1 MVTFIE
7 SPLFTKQVHDYLTD
21 EEYSVFQA
29 FLATNP
35 DTGAVVRGSGGVRK
49 VRWNRKGT
57 GKSGGVRVLYFART
71 EAGEIWLLLIYAKSA
86 IDSIPATFSKPS
98 KRRWNMPL
106 NEKELLKRDAK
117 RNIGEELLQAV
128 RDIKAGRVGRVSTVE
143 VSPLASARLKLG
155 LSQSE
160 FAKMLGVSL
169 RTLQEWEQGRR
180 KPSGAAKS
188 LITIAIKKPEVIKE
202 LLAA

>member
-1 MVTFIE
+1 M
-7 SPLFTKQVHDYLTD
+7 SL
-21 EEYSVFQA
+21 S
-29 FLATNP
+29 
-35 DTGAVVRGSGGVRK
+35 
-49 VRWNRKGT
+49 
-57 GKSGGVRVLYFART
+57 
-71 EAGEIWLLLIYAKSA
+71 
-86 IDSIPATFSKPS
+86 
-98 KRRWNMPL
+98 
-106 NEKELLKRDAK
+106 EKELLERDAK
-117 RNIGEELLQAV
+117 RNIAEELLQAV

-169 RTLQEWEQGRR
+169 RTFQEWEQGRR

-188 LITIAIKKPEVIKE
+188 LITIAIKKPEIIKE

>member
-1 MVTFIE
+1 M
-7 SPLFTKQVHDYLTD
+7 S
-21 EEYSVFQA
+21 
-29 FLATNP
+29 
-35 DTGAVVRGSGGVRK
+35 
-49 VRWNRKGT
+49 
-57 GKSGGVRVLYFART
+57 KS
-71 EAGEIWLLLIYAKSA
+71 
-86 IDSIPATFSKPS
+86 
-98 KRRWNMPL
+98 
-106 NEKELLKRDAK
+106 EKELLERDAQ

-128 RDIKAGRVGRVSTVE
+128 RDIKAGRVGRISTVE

-160 FAKMLGVSL
+160 FAKMLGVSR

>member
-1 MVTFIE
+1 
-7 SPLFTKQVHDYLTD
+7 
-21 EEYSVFQA
+21 
-29 FLATNP
+29 
-35 DTGAVVRGSGGVRK
+35 
-49 VRWNRKGT
+49 
-57 GKSGGVRVLYFART
+57 
-71 EAGEIWLLLIYAKSA
+71 
-86 IDSIPATFSKPS
+86 
-98 KRRWNMPL
+98 MPL
-106 NEKELLKRDAK
+106 SEKELLERDAK
-117 RNIGEELLQAV
+117 RNIADELLQAV
-128 RDIKAGRVGRVSTVE
+128 LDIKAGRVGRVSTVE

-180 KPSGAAKS
+180 QPSGAAKS

>member
-1 MVTFIE
+1 M
-7 SPLFTKQVHDYLTD
+7 SL
-21 EEYSVFQA
+21 S
-29 FLATNP
+29 
-35 DTGAVVRGSGGVRK
+35 
-49 VRWNRKGT
+49 
-57 GKSGGVRVLYFART
+57 
-71 EAGEIWLLLIYAKSA
+71 
-86 IDSIPATFSKPS
+86 
-98 KRRWNMPL
+98 
-106 NEKELLKRDAK
+106 EKELLERDAN

-128 RDIKAGRVGRVSTVE
+128 RDIKDGRVGRVSTVE
-143 VSPLASARLKLG
+143 TSPLATARLKLG
-155 LSQSE
+155 LSQNE

>member
-1 MVTFIE
+1 M
-7 SPLFTKQVHDYLTD
+7 SL
-21 EEYSVFQA
+21 S
-29 FLATNP
+29 
-35 DTGAVVRGSGGVRK
+35 
-49 VRWNRKGT
+49 
-57 GKSGGVRVLYFART
+57 
-71 EAGEIWLLLIYAKSA
+71 
-86 IDSIPATFSKPS
+86 
-98 KRRWNMPL
+98 
-106 NEKELLKRDAK
+106 EKELLKRDVN

-188 LITIAIKKPEVIKE
+188 LITIAIKKPELIKE

>member
-1 MVTFIE
+1 
-7 SPLFTKQVHDYLTD
+7 
-21 EEYSVFQA
+21 
-29 FLATNP
+29 
-35 DTGAVVRGSGGVRK
+35 
-49 VRWNRKGT
+49 
-57 GKSGGVRVLYFART
+57 
-71 EAGEIWLLLIYAKSA
+71 
-86 IDSIPATFSKPS
+86 
-98 KRRWNMPL
+98 MPL
-106 NEKELLKRDAK
+106 SEKDILERDAK
-117 RNIGEELLQAV
+117 RNIAEELLQAV

-180 KPSGAAKS
+180 QPSGAAKS
-188 LITIAIKKPEVIKE
+188 LITIAIKKPEIIKE

>member
-1 MVTFIE
+1 M
-7 SPLFTKQVHDYLTD
+7 SL
-21 EEYSVFQA
+21 S
-29 FLATNP
+29 
-35 DTGAVVRGSGGVRK
+35 
-49 VRWNRKGT
+49 
-57 GKSGGVRVLYFART
+57 
-71 EAGEIWLLLIYAKSA
+71 
-86 IDSIPATFSKPS
+86 
-98 KRRWNMPL
+98 
-106 NEKELLKRDAK
+106 EKELLKRDAN